1 MKQFPFLRWRVT
13 KSCGLCNHP
22 PKLDSASRRHFFKMT
37 AAAVGATGLAGLSAP
52 ADATAQVQNF
62 PPPPPAV
69 SPIAELY
76 DTHVHTGPD
85 VFARSV
91 NDEEAAELY
100 RDKGMGGMVLKNHVV
115 TTADRAW
122 FCRRHVE
129 GIKVFGGIVLNS
141 AVGAINPSAVNW
153 MWRMLGG
160 YGRMVWFPTFDAD
173 NHVKHFHDGPEG
185 IKVLGEDGKVVPE
198 AIEVLKTCAKQK
210 LVVNTGHISAAEGLA
225 IIAAARDV
233 GADRIVVTHAQS
245 EVPNFSLVDMKKAV
259 AMGAK
264 LELIASG
271 PLFGPEA
278 HLKWMRAWRQVKVQ
292 ETVQVIKA
300 LGAESF
306 ILGTDLGSAGTPTPA
321 DGMVLFVTEL
331 IAQGVTKDEIALMG
345 RENPG
350 KLLMG

>member
-1 MKQFPFLRWRVT
+1 
-13 KSCGLCNHP
+13 
-22 PKLDSASRRHFFKMT
+22 
-37 AAAVGATGLAGLSAP
+37 
-52 ADATAQVQNF
+52 
-62 PPPPPAV
+62 
-69 SPIAELY
+69 
-76 DTHVHTGPD
+76 
-85 VFARSV
+85 
-91 NDEEAAELY
+91 
-100 RDKGMGGMVLKNHVV
+100 MVLKNHVV

-129 GIKVFGGIVLNS
+129 GIKVFGGIVLNY

-173 NHVKHFHDGPEG
+173 NHVKHFHDGPGG
-185 IKVLGEDGKVVPE
+185 IKVLGEDGKVTPE
-198 AIEVLKTCAKQK
+198 AINVLKICARQQ

-233 GADRIVVTHAQS
+233 GADRIVVTHVQS
-245 EVPNFSLVDMKKAV
+245 EVPNFSLGQMKKAA

-278 HLKWMRAWRQVKVQ
+278 QLKWMRAWRQVRVQ

-300 LGAESF
+300 VGAENF
-306 ILGTDLGSAGTPTPA
+306 VLGTDLGAAGSPTPA
-321 DGMVLFVTEL
+321 DGMATFVTEL
-331 IAQGVTKDEIALMG
+331 MAEGVTRNEIILMG

>member
-1 MKQFPFLRWRVT
+1 MNRFPFLRWRVT
-13 KSCGLCNHP
+13 KGCGYCNHP
-22 PKLDSASRRHFFKMT
+22 PEPGSASRRDFFKV
-37 AAAVGATGLAGLSAP
+37 AAAAASVTGLAGLSAP
-52 ADATAQVQNF
+52 VDAVAQVQNF
-62 PPPPPAV
+62 PAPPPAV

-100 RDKGMGGMVLKNHVV
+100 RDKGMAGMVLKNHVV

-122 FCRRHVE
+122 FTRRHVE
-129 GIKVFGGIVLNS
+129 GIKVFGGIVLNY
-141 AVGAINPSAVNW
+141 AVGAINPSAVSW
-153 MWRMLGG
+153 MWRMIGG

-173 NHVKHFHDGPEG
+173 NHVKHFHDGPGG
-185 IKVLGEDGKVVPE
+185 IKVLGADGEVLPE
-198 AIEVLKTCAKQK
+198 AIDVLKICAKQK
-210 LVVNTGHISAAEGLA
+210 LVVNTGHISSAEGLA

-233 GADRIVVTHAQS
+233 GADRIVVTHCES
-245 EVPNFSLVDMKKAV
+245 EVPNFSLDDMKKAA

-271 PLFGPEA
+271 PLFGPSA
-278 HLKWMRAWRQVKVQ
+278 YLKWMRAWRQVRVQ

-300 LGAESF
+300 VGAENF
-306 ILGTDLGSAGTPTPA
+306 VLGTDLGSAGSPTPA
-321 DGMVLFVTEL
+321 DGMVLFVTDL
-331 IAQGVTKDEIALMG
+331 MAQGITKDEITLMG
-345 RENPG
+345 RETPA